1 MTFGQGQ
8 EMTLTFNTHNTSL
21 AQHIV
26 CIYQLSGHRLQ
37 NFLKNTMFSLFSIE
51 KPM

>member
-21 AQHIV
+21 AQDVEIV
-26 CIYQLSGHRLQ
+26 EDGRTPAYPISSPV
-37 NFLKNTMFSLFSIE
+37 SLWLR
-51 KPM
+51 